1 MFSPRIVFG
10 LVALLLLLALIVDWT
25 SLDKKNKFERS
36 VQVQDQLFSQPYQ
49 FEKISNGVLEVYVS
63 LDDGSVRQA
72 FLFEKSKRDGLEKV
86 RLMSDDQFLR
96 FYFKTSVKEHKNA
109 HPYTVDELSENYLKI
124 SSKDAN
130 GNELV
135 KTFSFDDDH
144 TLLITDE
151 VALATSTAGSLTVDK
166 YFYRNNSKS
175 VDYGT
180 TFSRDHLAYS
190 STDDVFNDD
199 QLSSFSEK
207 DVYAYGHW
215 VGYSQKHFVV
225 AVFDKEKEQNIHLVP
240 PKKGGLYAFGFFE
253 DSSLNNSRSLSETR
267 VFIGPKQKDILEN
280 VAPYFEY
287 NLDLGFVYGIGEFF
301 IVVLNYLYSWVGSWG
316 LAIVLLTVLF
326 KLVLSPLQ
334 IVQIRSMVK
343 MRRLQP
349 QIQEIQ
355 ERYKNDRNKLGMEMM
370 QLYSKEKFNPFAG
383 CFPLL
388 PQIPIF
394 LAMFWV
400 TREAFEFRGE
410 SFLWIP
416 DLAESDPYL
425 ITPVLMGLMMFLSQK
440 LMPKPPQSK
449 GMQAQI
455 AQQMMVVF
463 PPMLTLIFIFMP
475 AGVVIYSVINMLLS
489 IVPQAIILSRAAA
502 AENG

>member
-1 MFSPRIVFG
+1 MFKPRVVFG
-10 LVALLLLLALIVDWT
+10 VVSLLLLVLLIVDWT
-25 SLDKKNKFERS
+25 SLDKETKLERS
-36 VQVQDQLFSQPYQ
+36 VSVQSDLVGGDY
-49 FEKISNGVLEVYVS
+49 KNIKNDVLDIYVNLS
-63 LDDGSVRQA
+63 DGSIKQA
-72 FLFEKSKRDGLEKV
+72 FLFEKRERGGLYKT
-86 RLMSDDQFLR
+86 RLLSDDSLLR
-96 FYFKTSVKEHKNA
+96 FYFKTNVNGFSNSS
-109 HPYTVDELSENYLKI
+109 PYVVDEALSDYLKI
-124 SSKDAN
+124 SSKDVD
-130 GNELV
+130 GNVLTKIYYFETPNTLYIEDRLELAV
-135 KTFSFDDDH
+135 PAFGNVLVFKT
-144 TLLITDE
+144 
-151 VALATSTAGSLTVDK
+151 
-166 YFYRNNSKS
+166 FYRNRNKS

-190 STDDVFNDD
+190 TSEDVFNDE
-199 QLSSFSEK
+199 QLSSVDGKE
-207 DVYAYGHW
+207 DYLGNW
-215 VGYSQKHFVV
+215 IGYSQKHFVV
-225 AVFDKEKEQNIHLVP
+225 AVYDKDEQQKISLYP
-240 PKKGGLYAFGFFE
+240 QDADGLYRFGFSE
-253 DSSLNNSRSLSETR
+253 DADFDEGSYSSETR
-267 VFIGPKQKDILEN
+267 LFIGPKQKDILES

-301 IVVLNYLYSWVGSWG
+301 IVVLNFLHSLVGSWG
-316 LAIVLLTVLF
+316 MAIVLLTVLF
-326 KLVLSPLQ
+326 KVVLSPLQ
-334 IVQIRSMVK
+334 IIQIRSMVK

-349 QIQEIQ
+349 KIQEIQ
-355 ERYKNDRNKLGMEMM
+355 SRYKNDRNKLGMEMM

-410 SFLWIP
+410 SFLCIP

-440 LMPKPPQSK
+440 IMPKPPQSQ

-455 AQQMMVVF
+455 AQQMMLVF

-475 AGVVIYSVINMLLS
+475 AGVVIYSVINMMLS

-502 AENG
+502 TENE

>member
-1 MFSPRIVFG
+1 MFNPRVVFG
-10 LVALLLLLALIVDWT
+10 VVSLLLLVFLIVDWT
-25 SLDKKNKFERS
+25 SLDKQSKLERS
-36 VQVQDQLFSQPYQ
+36 VSVQSVVVPDDWKNITNNELD
-49 FEKISNGVLEVYVS
+49 VYVS
-63 LDDGSVRQA
+63 LEDGSVRQA
-72 FLFEKSKRDGLEKV
+72 FLFEKSERGGLYKA
-86 RLMSDDQFLR
+86 RLMSDDSLLR
-96 FYFKTSVKEHKNA
+96 FYFKTNVSGFSNSS
-109 HPYTVDELSENYLKI
+109 PYVVDESSKDYLKI
-124 SSKDAN
+124 SSTDAAGNVLTKIYYFDGPNTLYVKDQ
-130 GNELV
+130 L
-135 KTFSFDDDH
+135 S
-144 TLLITDE
+144 
-151 VALATSTAGSLTVDK
+151 LATPSFGNVVVFKTL
-166 YFYRNNSKS
+166 YRNRNKS

-180 TFSRDHLAYS
+180 SFSRDHLAYS
-190 STDDVFNDD
+190 TSEDVFNDE
-199 QLSSFSEK
+199 QLSSVDSRE
-207 DVYAYGHW
+207 DYLGHW

-225 AVFDKEKEQNIHLVP
+225 AVYDKDEQQKISLYPADSN
-240 PKKGGLYAFGFFE
+240 GLYRFGFSE
-253 DSSLNNSRSLSETR
+253 DADFDGETHSSETR
-267 VFIGPKQKDILEN
+267 LFLGPKQKDILEN

-301 IVVLNYLYSWVGSWG
+301 IVILNFLYSLVGSWG

-326 KLVLSPLQ
+326 KVALSPLQ
-334 IVQIRSMVK
+334 IIQIRSMVK
-343 MRRLQP
+343 MRKLQP
-349 QIQEIQ
+349 KIQEIQ

-383 CFPLL
+383 CFPLI

-425 ITPVLMGLMMFLSQK
+425 ITPVLMGLMMYLSQK
-440 LMPKPPQSK
+440 IMPKPPQSQ

-475 AGVVIYSVINMLLS
+475 AGVVIYSVINMILS
-489 IVPQAIILSRAAA
+489 IVPQAIILSRAAT
-502 AENG
+502 AENE